1 MRNPRLR
8 SAGASLPPSRS
19 SAASTRC
26 HPSGVSLINACQQRD
41 YLSPAYY
48 VSLMAEAR
56 GHSVFP
62 RASDMLAAL
71 HTVPSG
77 LQDQRPPHHRTA
89 HRGASDPVRAL
100 RGFVPALHARLC
112 ALCRAPGHPRGHHR
126 QAPDRRARRADALF
140 IRDLTTPTNHT
151 YAFALRA
158 KALGIPVIDDPTSI
172 MFCSNKIFVHERLRC
187 RGVPTPRTLV
197 MTPEMTIAEAIAAF
211 GLPLV
216 LKIPNGSFSLG
227 VNKIS
232 TAEQGE
238 RVLREMRGQSPYLLA
253 QEYMPTT
260 FDWRIGILDGE
271 PLYACQYHMV
281 RGHWQV
287 IQHRD
292 EGAPLEGQATAV
304 PLAQVPW
311 GAIDVA
317 QRAARATGVGLYGVD
332 IKESRGAFHVI
343 EVNDNPDVY
352 SDFEAGAEADHVWE
366 RLVSFFAQRMRAEE
380 QVQSELDD
388 VPAVCAG
395 HMRAGRPSAGLGD
408 LVG

>member
-1 MRNPRLR
+1 MFSTAFICDDAEPAPAFSGRFFAAEPFIR
-8 SAGASLPPSRS
+8 GEHPLPAP
-19 SAASTRC
+19 
-26 HPSGVSLINACQQRD
+26 GVSLINACQQRD

-62 RASDMLAAL
+62 HASDILAAL
-71 HTVPSG
+71 HIVPSG
-77 LQDQRPPHHRTA
+77 LQD
-89 HRGASDPVRAL
+89 
-100 RGFVPALHARLC
+100 
-112 ALCRAPGHPRGHHR
+112 
-126 QAPDRRARRADALF
+126 RARRTTERRIAVLLTPSEPFAASSLACMLDFARCAERQGIRVDIIDKHQIAALDQADALF

-187 RGVPTPRTLV
+187 LGVPTPRTFV
-197 MTPEMTIAEAIAAF
+197 MTPGMDIHDAIAAF

-232 TAEQGE
+232 TAAQGAS
-238 RVLREMRGQSPYLLA
+238 VLEEMRGQTAYLLA
-253 QEYMPTT
+253 QEYMPTS
-260 FDWRIGILDGE
+260 FDWRIGILDGK

-287 IQHRD
+287 IQHRT
-292 EGAPLEGQATAV
+292 GADPLEGHATAV

-311 GAIDVA
+311 GAVDVA
-317 QRAARATGVGLYGVD
+317 QRAARATGDGLYGVD
-332 IKESRGAFHVI
+332 IKESGGAFHVI
-343 EVNDNPDVY
+343 EVNANPDVY
-352 SDFEAGAEADHVWE
+352 SDFEAGAEVDCVWE
-366 RLVSFFAQRMRAEE
+366 RLVAFFAQRMRAGELP
-380 QVQSELDD
+380 QSEVYDL
-388 VPAVCAG
+388 PAVRVAG
-395 HMRAGRPSAGLGD
+395 RAG
-408 LVG
+408 